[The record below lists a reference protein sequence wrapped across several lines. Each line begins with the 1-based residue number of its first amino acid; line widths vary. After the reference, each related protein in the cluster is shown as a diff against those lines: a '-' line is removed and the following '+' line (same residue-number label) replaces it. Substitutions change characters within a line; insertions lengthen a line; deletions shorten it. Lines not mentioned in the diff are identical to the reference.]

1 MKDVSRLA
9 PQALAIVK
17 GDVLDLQR
25 ARAPVDQK
33 LLRGWVDFKAF
44 RDEKQGRK
52 LEAVN

>member
-25 ARAPVDQK
+25 ARTPVDQK
-33 LLRGWVDFKAF
+33 LLRGWADFKAS
-44 RDEKQGRK
+44 RDGKQGRK
-52 LEAVN
+52 PEAVN